1 MRLTRRTVKYASFT
15 HSAIY
20 LVLLVVWV
28 VPGLSGEEAA
38 FGLAH
43 GLGWFAMCA
52 LVLAA
57 LRLRLVNLRLAV
69 AVAVLGAVG
78 PFIGSAE
85 FVRQDRRRRPSAP
98 PEPAGAPVGRP
109 ATGVAKRH

>member
-1 MRLTRRTVKYASFT
+1 MRLTRPMVKCASFA
-15 HSAIY
+15 HSFVY
-20 LVLLVVWV
+20 LVLLVAWV
-28 VPGLSGEEAA
+28 IPGLAPVEAV

-52 LVLAA
+52 LVIVA
-57 LRLRLVNLRLAV
+57 LRLRLVDIRLAV

-85 FVRQDRRRRPSAP
+85 FVRQDR
-98 PEPAGAPVGRP
+98 GR
-109 ATGVAKRH
+109 TS

>member
-1 MRLTRRTVKYASFT
+1 MRLTRTFVKRASFT
-15 HSAIY
+15 HSFVY
-20 LVLLVVWV
+20 LVLLVAWV
-28 VPGLSGEEAA
+28 IPGLHGVEMV

-52 LVLAA
+52 LVITA
-57 LRLRLVNLRLAV
+57 LRLKLVDLRLAV

-85 FVRQDRRRRPSAP
+85 FIRQDRARAAADAHQ
-98 PEPAGAPVGRP
+98 PA
-109 ATGVAKRH
+109 

>member
-1 MRLTRRTVKYASFT
+1 VLTWRRLKWASFT
-15 HSAIY
+15 HSTVY
-20 LVLLVVWV
+20 LVLLVAWAI
-28 VPGLSGEEAA
+28 PGLHGVEFV

-52 LVLAA
+52 LMIGGLKA
-57 LRLRLVNLRLAV
+57 RIVNVRLAT

-85 FVRQDRRRRPSAP
+85 FVRQERARAR
-98 PEPAGAPVGRP
+98 E
-109 ATGVAKRH
+109 

>member
-1 MRLTRRTVKYASFT
+1 MRLSRGFVKYASFT
-15 HSAIY
+15 HSAVY
-20 LVLLVVWV
+20 LVLLVAWLT
-28 VPGLSGEEAA
+28 PGLAPVEAV

-52 LVLAA
+52 LVIVA
-57 LRLRLVNLRLAV
+57 LRLRLVDIRLAV

-85 FVRQDRRRRPSAP
+85 FVRQDRARVGASP
-98 PEPAGAPVGRP
+98 PE
-109 ATGVAKRH
+109 

>member
-1 MRLTRRTVKYASFT
+1 MRLSRGFVKYASFT
-15 HSAIY
+15 HSAVY
-20 LVLLVVWV
+20 LVLLVAWII
-28 VPGLSGEEAA
+28 PGLAGVEAV

-52 LVLAA
+52 LVIAA
-57 LRLRLVNLRLAV
+57 LKLRLVDIRLAV

-85 FVRQDRRRRPSAP
+85 FVRQDRRQRA
-98 PEPAGAPVGRP
+98 
-109 ATGVAKRH
+109 